1 MLLLLAPYASWA
13 GKRKKKKVKRQVM
26 KKEVTPI
33 RSKVSITNFYGS
45 TIQQYRPFSVDCEW
59 HRMFV
64 YVCLCVRKIFFF
76 CVKGRSEKVKEP
88 RMGTNIVCTVLE
100 VPPTCKLIF
109 YRQYRFS
116 IQDVI
121 RDGFFIFSSY
131 ANVSSSSSSSLSL
144 GR

>member
-64 YVCLCVRKIFFF
+64 YVCLCVRKIFFLR
-76 CVKGRSEKVKEP
+76 KRQEWESERASNGDKYCMYGA
-88 RMGTNIVCTVLE
+88 RGS
-100 VPPTCKLIF
+100 PTCKLIF
-109 YRQYRFS
+109 FRQYRFS

-121 RDGFFIFSSY
+121 RDGFFIFPSY